1 MPVFNLTI
9 PDTSPLIAYDGTWG
23 DSSHIDSAWVDYA
36 NGTFHATQEY
46 GASATLVFNG
56 SAVYI
61 FGARRDNHDYYTT
74 TLDGMSTTGA
84 TNLGGQQHRLVL
96 TNTFTTPADP
106 WVDIDYMVITSGD
119 GNAQTQSADVWLDD
133 GAHNIAYS
141 DGWDTSPN
149 GLEASYY
156 MNTMHRT
163 NVNGASASL
172 LFNGSAITVYGA
184 TSTDYGLFSIS
195 LDGNDPPLLL
205 NGSAPVF
212 RPQNMLV
219 NVFLFANIMYAVRDE
234 AVMAYDLC
242 AQYYAGGLSDETH
255 NLTFTNADPN
265 GSWFDLDKFVVSTW
279 PTFETVATSSSSSF
293 TQGPDPTLLS
303 PSQAEP
309 V

>member
-46 GASATLVFNG
+46 GASATLIFNG

-74 TLDGMSTTGA
+74 TLDGMSTTGYGQSNTPIFNSSLFSA

-133 GAHNIAYS
+133 GAHNITYS

-212 RPQNMLV
+212 RPQNML
-219 NVFLFANIMYAVRDE
+219 
-234 AVMAYDLC
+234 
-242 AQYYAGGLSDETH
+242 YYAGGLSDETH

-265 GSWFDLDKFVVSTW
+265 GSWFDLNKFVVSTW

-303 PSQAEP
+303 PSQADP